1 MKLHK
6 LSLLTL
12 FLCAAS
18 TQVCAAD
25 FWKED
30 VWKNQ
35 DRGFLYYPDEEKPK
49 PKKPPFK
56 DLKSIQSAEELKAEH
71 AFRLANASF
80 NPTEE
85 NVLAFQEVNYFVQ
98 EKASLFT
105 DVYRRTSWQ
114 NPQFDF
120 STLNPAANFAQV
132 ALNSSRAE
140 QKKEDIR
147 SLTQS
152 WGLMYF
158 YRSDCRFCEIQSPLI
173 KRLQTEYGFELL
185 AVSLDG
191 SANPHFPDALP
202 DNGVSQ
208 LLTNGEGLSR
218 VPALFMVKSDKS
230 QSYLVSSGV
239 LSLEDML
246 SRIQTLALK
255 SPGQSLFGGKDA
267 LSSHQNAS

>member
-1 MKLHK
+1 MTLHK
-6 LSLLTL
+6 LSLITL
-12 FLCAAS
+12 IFCAAAAE
-18 TQVCAAD
+18 VCAAD

-49 PKKPPFK
+49 PKKTPFK

-71 AFRLANASF
+71 AFRLATASF

-85 NVLAFQEVNYFVQ
+85 NVLAFQEINFFVQ

-120 STLNPAANFAQV
+120 STLNPTPNFAQV
-132 ALNSSRAE
+132 SLNSSRAA
-140 QKKEDIR
+140 QKKEDIQ

-173 KRLQTEYGFELL
+173 KRLQTEYGFEVL
-185 AVSLDG
+185 AISLDG
-191 SANPHFPDALP
+191 SANLHFADALP

-208 LLTNGEGLSR
+208 LLTNGEGLAR
-218 VPALFMVKSDKS
+218 VPALFMIKSDKS

-255 SPGQSLFGGKDA
+255 SPGHSLFGGKDA
-267 LSSHQNAS
+267 LTTAPNAS

>member
-1 MKLHK
+1 MKVHK
-6 LSLLTL
+6 LSLLTV
-12 FLCAAS
+12 FLCAVS
-18 TQVCAAD
+18 TQACASD
-25 FWKED
+25 FWTED

-49 PKKPPFK
+49 PKKTPFK

-132 ALNSSRAE
+132 ALNSSRTQ
-140 QKKEDIR
+140 QKREDIQ

-191 SANPHFPDALP
+191 ASNPHFPGALP

-255 SPGQSLFGGKDA
+255 SPGQSLFGGKEA